1 VKLVVGLGNPGKA
14 YGNTRHNAGFL
25 VLDELAAR
33 SEVRFRRGWL
43 SSAQTAKAVVG
54 GASVLLA
61 RPLTFM
67 NRSGQAV
74 AGLMRKRG
82 LGLEDLIVVSD
93 DVELAVGQ
101 VRVRRQGGAGGHNGL
116 RSVMDHL
123 GTQVFA
129 RVRVGV
135 GPRPTGEDLV
145 DYVLGKFSREERE
158 KMMDVVKTAADAVES
173 IIEDGLD
180 QAMNRF
186 NQKQRE
192 GGNS

>member
-25 VLDELAAR
+25 VLDELAKRNA
-33 SEVRFRRGWL
+33 VRFKRGWF
-43 SSAQTAKAVVG
+43 SSAHTVKVVIG
-54 GASVLLA
+54 EEPVLLA

-67 NRSGQAV
+67 NHSGQAV
-74 AGLMRKRG
+74 AGLMRKRS
-82 LGLEDLIVVSD
+82 LTVEDLIVVLD

-116 RSVMDHL
+116 QSVIEHL
-123 GTQVFA
+123 GTREFA

-135 GPRPTGEDLV
+135 GPRPAGEDLV
-145 DYVLGKFSREERE
+145 DYVLGKFSRGELE
-158 KMMDVVKTAADAVES
+158 KMMDVVKKAADAVEN

-180 QAMNRF
+180 SAMNRF